1 MPSMRPGRGVPAAA
15 TSVFL
20 PGTAQTAH
28 VDQRSVGSDSGLSS
42 DTAPFDGVSSAA
54 SGSMFSWVPSTGSGS
69 GVLTRPIAALTNLA
83 CTPGAISSVTVPSSS
98 TATTVAIMPAVVVT
112 STPGSTLLRF
122 CSAARCRARA
132 GGTNRRQPT
141 TAISRNGMSPAMPL
155 PPLPPEVAATTDRA
169 LLEKGTGRVYGDL
182 CETDLVGVEQR
193 RVGHAGR
200 RRPEAQMAP
209 RRGRRNPTPWRAGEQ
224 PAADEKGLGNGLHGL
239 GLLRHGHGERRETH
253 RTAAEAAQQRVEHRP
268 GEPVQAQLV
277 DLVDLE
283 RRSRDLPVDD
293 AVSTDLGV
301 VAHASQQP
309 VGDPGRAPSAP
320 GDLFG
325 AVRAQ
330 RHLEQRGATHEH
342 LLELGR
348 GVEVEMRDEPEPV
361 AQRSRQQAGARRRAD
376 EGERSHVERNGG
388 RAGALAD
395 DDIHPEVLHG
405 DVEHLLGRTGHPVD
419 LVEEQH
425 LTLAE
430 RGQQR
435 RQIARALDRRPGRDP
450 QRCADLRGED
460 HRQCRL
466 PESGRAGQQHV
477 VRWTAALLSGR
488 QDEPQLLAHTFLTDE
503 LREPLGPQRRLDDG
517 VVAVGV
523 RRHDILFA
531 RLRHD
536 VPFFAHAR
544 LSNCRLARSN
554 AATSGA
560 SPTAIAA
567 SASGPTAANASSTS
581 RALQPRPVSAA
592 RSCSRHAPT
601 PEAAR
606 PTGARTAPVG
616 APSRSLSSRTS
627 RWAPLRP
634 TPGTKVSAPRSSV
647 VTAAR
652 TASGE
657 CTESTACASFGP
669 TPLTDWRMSK
679 TTRSSSVAKPKSV
692 SESSRTT
699 IAVASRTDSPA
710 RSVARV
716 AGVQWTDRPI
726 PATSTTAVSA
736 PTAATT
742 PVTLAITWRSPCPR
756 RRRPPHPTAVASR
769 RARPGRW
776 RARARRPRPP
786 AEAARTAAA
795 PG

>member
-1 MPSMRPGRGVPAAA
+1 
-15 TSVFL
+15 
-20 PGTAQTAH
+20 
-28 VDQRSVGSDSGLSS
+28 
-42 DTAPFDGVSSAA
+42 
-54 SGSMFSWVPSTGSGS
+54 
-69 GVLTRPIAALTNLA
+69 
-83 CTPGAISSVTVPSSS
+83 
-98 TATTVAIMPAVVVT
+98 
-112 STPGSTLLRF
+112 
-122 CSAARCRARA
+122 
-132 GGTNRRQPT
+132 
-141 TAISRNGMSPAMPL
+141 MSPAMPL
-155 PPLPPEVAATTDRA
+155 PPLPPELAATTERA
-169 LLEKGTGRVYGDL
+169 LLEKGTGRVYGGL
-182 CETDLVGVEQR
+182 GETDLVGVEQR
-193 RVGHAGR
+193 RVGHARR
-200 RRPEAQMAP
+200 RRPKAQMTP
-209 RRGRRNPTPWRAGEQ
+209 RRRRRDPTPRGAGEQ
-224 PAADEKGLGNGLHGL
+224 SAADEER
-239 GLLRHGHGERRETH
+239 LRHGLDRLRLLGHGHGKRREAH
-253 RTAAEAAQQRVEHRP
+253 RTAAEAAQQGVEHRP
-268 GEPVQAQLV
+268 VEPVEAELV

-283 RRSRDLPVDD
+283 RRSSDLPVDHP
-293 AVSTDLGV
+293 VGTNLGV
-301 VAHASQQP
+301 VADAPQQP
-309 VGDPGRAPSAP
+309 VGDPGRPAGAA
-320 GDLFG
+320 GDLLG

-330 RHLEQRGATHEH
+330 RHVEQRGAAHEH
-342 LLELGR
+342 LLELGC

-361 AQRSRQQAGARRRAD
+361 AQRTRQQACAGRRAD

-388 RAGALAD
+388 RARALAD
-395 DDIHPEVLHG
+395 DDVDAEVLHG
-405 DVEHLLGRTGHPVD
+405 DVEHLFGRTGRPVD

-425 LTLAE
+425 LALTE

-435 RQIARALDRRPGRDP
+435 RQIARSLDRRPGRDP
-450 QRCADLRGED
+450 QRCTDLRGED

-466 PESGRAGQQHV
+466 AESGRAGQQYV
-477 VRWTAALLSGR
+477 VRRTAALLSGR
-488 QDEPQLLAHTFLTDE
+488 QNEPELLAYPLLTDE
-503 LREPLGPQRRLDDG
+503 LRKALWPQRRLDDS
-517 VVAVGV
+517 VVSVGV
-523 RRHDILFA
+523 RRHDIPFA

-536 VPFFAHAR
+536 IPFARLRHDILFAHAR
-544 LSNCRLARSN
+544 LSSWRLARSN

-560 SPTAIAA
+560 SPTAVAA

-606 PTGARTAPVG
+606 PTGARAAPVG

-627 RWAPLRP
+627 RWAPFRP

-669 TPLTDWRMSK
+669 TPLTDWRMSN

-699 IAVASRTDSPA
+699 IAVASRTDSPP

-716 AGVQWTDRPI
+716 AGVQWTARPI

-742 PVTLAITWRSPCPR
+742 PVTLAITWRSPFPR
-756 RRRPPHPTAVASR
+756 RRRPPHRAVAASR
-769 RARPGRW
+769 RARPGRSRE
-776 RARARRPRPP
+776 RARPRRPP
-786 AEAARTAAA
+786 AEAGRTAAA